1 MRVSRKRDK
10 SALSTSKLPHV
21 QPVKYRPRNRG
32 TMEYMWRVVKGFFV
46 TNTENTDS
54 VVYKGIEIA
63 RKRQASSHPLYRA
76 RTVKPEKRFS
86 VA

>member
-1 MRVSRKRDK
+1 MG
-10 SALSTSKLPHV
+10 
-21 QPVKYRPRNRG
+21 YR
-32 TMEYMWRVVKGFFV
+32 WWVVKGFFV